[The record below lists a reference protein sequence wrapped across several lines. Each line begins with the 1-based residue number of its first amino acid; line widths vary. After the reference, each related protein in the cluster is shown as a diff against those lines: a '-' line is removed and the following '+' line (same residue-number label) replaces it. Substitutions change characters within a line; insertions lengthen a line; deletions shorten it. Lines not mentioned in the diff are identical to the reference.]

1 MIPVESPPV
10 SRLAV
15 KKRKLWPWFVLI
27 AVAAAAVWAWPH
39 RAAWISTASEAVQGK
54 TASNGRGPAGAAA
67 RLVPVVAS
75 EVRRGDMPVFLDG
88 LGAVTAFNTVTVR
101 SRVDGELINVAFQ
114 EGDFVKQGDLLA
126 EIDPRPF
133 NVQLALAEAQKAHDE
148 ALLANARLDL
158 DRYKTLVGQ
167 DAVPKQQ
174 LDTQVA
180 LVAQYDATV
189 KADQAQIDNVKLQ
202 LVYSRI
208 ISPLTGRIGLRLVDR
223 GNIVH
228 ATDTGGLAIVTQLQP
243 IAVLFN
249 IPEDSLPV
257 VSEKM
262 RGGAKLPVVALDREL
277 KRNLGT
283 GTLLTTDNQIDPTS
297 GTLRFKAQFE
307 NADLSLFP
315 NQFVNARLLI
325 DTKKQT
331 LIVPAA
337 AVQHSP
343 LSAFVYR
350 VKKDNSVEVRNVT
363 TSITEADE
371 VAVESGLDP
380 GDLVVID
387 GIDKLE
393 QGSKVAVR
401 KAGAA
406 PSASHGTSAFPSSPK
421 PTAQPSTVSLPS
433 PRPAAHP
440 PAART
445 RKAP

>member
-1 MIPVESPPV
+1 MVPVESPTA
-10 SRLAV
+10 SRLVAR
-15 KKRKLWPWFVLI
+15 KRKLWPWLVLI
-27 AVAAAAVWAWPH
+27 VLAAAALWAWPRKDNWI
-39 RAAWISTASEAVQGK
+39 RAVPGASPAKAAPQ
-54 TASNGRGPAGAAA
+54 GRGGSGP

-75 EVRRGDMPVFLDG
+75 EVRRGDVPVYLDG
-88 LGAVTAFNTVTVR
+88 LGSVTAFNTVTVR
-101 SRVDGELINVAFQ
+101 TRVDGELVNVAFQ

-158 DRYKTLVGQ
+158 ERYQTLVGQ

-180 LVAQYDATV
+180 LVAQYAATV

-208 ISPLTGRIGLRLVDR
+208 VSPLTGRIGLRLVDR

-228 ATDTGGLAIVTQLQP
+228 ATDTGGLAVVTQLQP

-249 IPEDSLPV
+249 IAEDSLPAV
-257 VSEKM
+257 NAKLRS
-262 RGGAKLPVVALDREL
+262 GAKLPVIAYDREL
-277 KRNLGT
+277 KRKLGA
-283 GTLLTTDNQIDPTS
+283 GTLLTLDNQIDQAS
-297 GTLRFKAQFE
+297 GTVRFKAVFE

-325 DTKKQT
+325 DTKHQS
-331 LIVPAA
+331 LIVPTA

-343 LSAFVYR
+343 TSAFVYR
-350 VKKDNSVEVRNVT
+350 VKQDNSVEVKNVA
-363 TSITEADE
+363 TSVTEGDE
-371 VAVESGLDP
+371 VAVDHGLDP

-393 QGSKVAVR
+393 QGSKVVVR
-401 KAGAA
+401 KAGAGSPLPGAATASARPNALPPDATPPNAA
-406 PSASHGTSAFPSSPK
+406 PRAGRGGKGATSP
-421 PTAQPSTVSLPS
+421 
-433 PRPAAHP
+433 
-440 PAART
+440 
-445 RKAP
+445 

>member
-1 MIPVESPPV
+1 MSPVVSPPASRPV
-10 SRLAV
+10 SR
-15 KKRKLWPWFVLI
+15 KRRLWPWLLVI
-27 AVAAAAVWAWPH
+27 ALAGAAVWVLP
-39 RAAWISTASEAVQGK
+39 RTNWISAASDGAKGGAATK
-54 TASNGRGPAGAAA
+54 GGGRGGPP
-67 RLVPVVAS
+67 RLVPVVAAD
-75 EVRRGDMPVFLDG
+75 VRRGDMPVYLDG
-88 LGAVTAFNTVTVR
+88 LGSVAPFNTVTIHT
-101 SRVDGELINVAFQ
+101 RVDGELMNVAFK

-133 NVQLALAEAQKAHDE
+133 NVQLELAEAQKAHDQ
-148 ALLANARLDL
+148 ALLTNARLDL
-158 DRYKTLVGQ
+158 TRYQTLVSQ

-180 LVAQYDATV
+180 AVAQYEATV

-202 LVYSRI
+202 LIYSRI

-228 ATDTGGLAIVTQLQP
+228 ATDLGGLAVVAQLQP

-249 IPEDSLPV
+249 IAEDSLPA
-257 VSEKM
+257 VS
-262 RGGAKLPVVALDREL
+262 AKLATGAQLPVIAWDREL
-277 KRNLGT
+277 KRKLGS
-283 GTLLTTDNQIDPTS
+283 GTLLTLDNQIDQSS
-297 GTLRFKAQFE
+297 GTVRFKAVFE

-325 DTKKQT
+325 DTKRGT

-343 LSAFVYR
+343 VSAFVYR

-363 TSITEADE
+363 TSATEGDD
-371 VAVESGLDP
+371 VAIASGLEA
-380 GDLVVID
+380 GDVVVTD

-401 KAGAA
+401 MLGSPTGGGRGAGPGAVAGAA
-406 PSASHGTSAFPSSPK
+406 APAPNGRGRGGRGA
-421 PTAQPSTVSLPS
+421 PS
-433 PRPAAHP
+433 P
-440 PAART
+440 
-445 RKAP
+445 

>member
-1 MIPVESPPV
+1 
-10 SRLAV
+10 
-15 KKRKLWPWFVLI
+15 
-27 AVAAAAVWAWPH
+27 
-39 RAAWISTASEAVQGK
+39 
-54 TASNGRGPAGAAA
+54 
-67 RLVPVVAS
+67 
-75 EVRRGDMPVFLDG
+75 MPVYLDG
-88 LGAVTAFNTVTVR
+88 LGSVTAFNTVTVR
-101 SRVDGELINVAFQ
+101 SRVDGELVNVAFQ

-158 DRYKTLVGQ
+158 ERYQTLVGQ

-249 IPEDSLPV
+249 IPEDSLPA
-257 VSEKM
+257 VSEKI
-262 RGGAKLPVVALDREL
+262 RGGARLPVVALDREL

-283 GTLLTTDNQIDPTS
+283 GRLLTTDNQIDQTS
-297 GTLRFKAQFE
+297 GTLRFKAEFE

-325 DTKKQT
+325 DTKRAT

-343 LSAFVYR
+343 TSAFVYR
-350 VKKDNSVEVRNVT
+350 VNKDNSVEVRNVA
-363 TSITEADE
+363 TSITEGDE
-371 VAVESGLDP
+371 VAVDRGLDP

-401 KAGAA
+401 QAGGPTTSPGAKAAA
-406 PSASHGTSAFPSSPK
+406 VSSADSPVPPPKRAGRAGKITSTP
-421 PTAQPSTVSLPS
+421 
-433 PRPAAHP
+433 
-440 PAART
+440 
-445 RKAP
+445 

>member
-1 MIPVESPPV
+1 MVPVESPPA
-10 SRLAV
+10 SRPAAR
-15 KKRKLWPWFVLI
+15 KRRVWPWVVLI
-27 AVAAAAVWAWPH
+27 ALAAAAVWAWPRQANWIH
-39 RAAWISTASEAVQGK
+39 AASGTAEPKS
-54 TASNGRGPAGAAA
+54 ASKGRGGAGA

-75 EVRRGDMPVFLDG
+75 EVRRGDIPVYLDG
-88 LGAVTAFNTVTVR
+88 LGSVTAFNTVTVR
-101 SRVDGELINVAFQ
+101 SRVDGELVNVAFQ

-158 DRYKTLVGQ
+158 ERYRTLVGQ
-167 DAVPKQQ
+167 DAMPKQG

-180 LVAQYDATV
+180 LVAQYVATV
-189 KADQAQIDNVKLQ
+189 SADQAQIDNVRLQ

-228 ATDTGGLAIVTQLQP
+228 ATDTGGLAVVTQLQP
-243 IAVLFN
+243 IAILFN
-249 IPEDSLPV
+249 IAEDSLPAV
-257 VSEKM
+257 TAKL
-262 RGGAKLPVVALDREL
+262 RGGAKLSVVAYDREL
-277 KRNLGT
+277 KRKLGA
-283 GTLLTTDNQIDPTS
+283 GTLLTVDNQIDQAS
-297 GTLRFKAQFE
+297 GTVRFKAVFE

-325 DTKKQT
+325 DTKRQT

-343 LSAFVYR
+343 TSAFVYR
-350 VKKDNSVEVRNVT
+350 VKKDNSVEVRNVR
-363 TSITEADE
+363 TSVTEGDE
-371 VAVESGLDP
+371 VAIDEGLAP

-401 KAGAA
+401 KAGPPASQSGAA
-406 PSASHGTSAFPSSPK
+406 TASSAPAG
-421 PTAQPSTVSLPS
+421 PS
-433 PRPAAHP
+433 PAPGQHAGRGGRSAPAP
-440 PAART
+440 
-445 RKAP
+445 

>member
-10 SRLAV
+10 SRPV
-15 KKRKLWPWFVLI
+15 SRKRKLWPWLVVI
-27 AVAAAAVWAWPH
+27 ALAGL
-39 RAAWISTASEAVQGK
+39 AAWVLPRTNWISAASDGAKG
-54 TASNGRGPAGAAA
+54 GPPKKGGPGGPA
-67 RLVPVVAS
+67 RLVPVVAAD
-75 EVRRGDMPVFLDG
+75 VRKGDMPVYLDG
-88 LGAVTAFNTVTVR
+88 LGSVSPFNTVTIH
-101 SRVDGELINVAFQ
+101 SRVDGELVKVAFQ

-133 NVQLALAEAQKAHDE
+133 NVQLELAEAQKAHDE

-158 DRYKTLVGQ
+158 TRYQTLVSQ

-180 LVAQYDATV
+180 AVAQYEATV

-228 ATDTGGLAIVTQLQP
+228 ATDLGGLAVVAQLQP

-249 IPEDSLPV
+249 IAEDSLPAV
-257 VSEKM
+257 NAKLAT
-262 RGGAKLPVVALDREL
+262 GAKLPVIAWDREL
-277 KRNLGT
+277 RRKLGT
-283 GTLLTTDNQIDPTS
+283 GILLTLDNQIDQTS
-297 GTLRFKAQFE
+297 GTVRFKAVFE

-325 DTKKQT
+325 DTKRQV

-343 LSAFVYR
+343 ASAFVYR
-350 VKKDNSVEVRNVT
+350 VKNDNSVEVRNVT
-363 TSITEADE
+363 ASVTEGDE
-371 VAVESGLDP
+371 VAIDRGLDA
-380 GDLVVID
+380 GDVVVID

-393 QGSKVAVR
+393 QGSKVVVR
-401 KAGAA
+401 KAGAPIGGGPGAAPTPAGRGPGAAPTPAGRGGRGA
-406 PSASHGTSAFPSSPK
+406 PSP
-421 PTAQPSTVSLPS
+421 
-433 PRPAAHP
+433 
-440 PAART
+440 
-445 RKAP
+445 